1 MGGEASMGIR
11 RDLSVAA
18 DPMWQRARP
27 GGQWEGAEVG
37 YRVGIDVGTT
47 FTAAAIHRDGTAKIF
62 PLSEQ
67 RIVAPTMVA
76 HDDDGRVVVGWQA
89 ARSLRDHPERV
100 VHSFKRRIGDR
111 TPIALGNKAY
121 EPSWFIAQIISA
133 VVTEITRREGQAPSR
148 IALTHPATWN
158 AHKIARLL
166 DAASAAG
173 LTADATVLLSE
184 PEAAAMAHTTT
195 TEIADGALIAV
206 YDLGGGS
213 FDTAALRRT
222 RTGYEIVG
230 LPEGI
235 ERLGGLDFDE
245 ALYRYATDQMRR
257 SLPPIDPADE
267 LTGRAL
273 SQLHLDC
280 VVAKE
285 ALSFESSADLTL
297 SVGDRN
303 ATATIERP
311 SFEALVRPALMETI
325 GALRRCLSTARIS
338 ADDVGEVLL
347 TGGSSQIPLVA
358 ELLTAE
364 TERPVSVHPSP
375 KELVAIGAAYAAA
388 RADDAEGEGG
398 PSSKE
403 TTIAPTPTRRSA
415 PTPSL
420 MTASTIAPGHESSN
434 GNGDGSEVDTATPA
448 RAVPEPSALAQS
460 TTVGSTAAVSAPVA
474 AGGSGRPPSLL
485 PDDPRSEPAP
495 SPTAARSMP
504 TPESGREG
512 SPLLRDWSD
521 EARQSLFI
529 GIAGALGLVLLIV
542 AFLVLRS
549 VLGAG

>member
-1 MGGEASMGIR
+1 M
-11 RDLSVAA
+11 
-18 DPMWQRARP
+18 
-27 GGQWEGAEVG
+27 
-37 YRVGIDVGTT
+37 GTT

-67 RIVAPTMVA
+67 RIIAPTMVA
-76 HDDDGRVVVGWQA
+76 RDDDGRVVVGWQA

-111 TPIALGNKAY
+111 TPIALGDKAY
-121 EPSWFIAQIISA
+121 EPSWFIAQIIGA
-133 VVTEITRREGQAPSR
+133 VVTEITRREGEAPSR

-173 LTADATVLLSE
+173 LTAEATVLLSE

-195 TEIADGALIAV
+195 TEIEAGALIAV

-213 FDTAALRRT
+213 FDTAALRRSS
-222 RTGYEIVG
+222 TGYEIVG

-267 LTGRAL
+267 STGRSL

-280 VVAKE
+280 VTAKE
-285 ALSFESSADLTL
+285 TLSFEPSADLAL

-303 ATATIERP
+303 ATVTIERP

-325 GALRRCLSTARIS
+325 GALRRCLSTARVS

-358 ELLTAE
+358 KLLSEE
-364 TERPVSVHPSP
+364 TRRPVAVHPSP

-388 RADDAEGEGG
+388 RADDANGDDE
-398 PSSKE
+398 SSSSAK
-403 TTIAPTPTRRSA
+403 TIEPTSSQRSA
-415 PTPSL
+415 PTPPLTTAST
-420 MTASTIAPGHESSN
+420 MTASNEPSN
-434 GNGDGSEVDTATPA
+434 GNGDAGEIDLATV
-448 RAVPEPSALAQS
+448 AVPSPVAPDTSMPAQS
-460 TTVGSTAAVSAPVA
+460 TAVGLSAATKPAPVA
-474 AGGSGRPPSLL
+474 AGGAGRPPSLL
-485 PDDPRSEPAP
+485 PDVPLPELASSRIVGAVERTPDM
-495 SPTAARSMP
+495 ARQ
-504 TPESGREG
+504 G
-512 SPLLRDWSD
+512 SPLLKGWSD
-521 EARQSLFI
+521 GARQSLFI
-529 GIAGALGLVLLIV
+529 GIGGALGIVLIIV
-542 AFLVLRS
+542 VFLVLRS
-549 VLGAG
+549 ILGTG

>member
-1 MGGEASMGIR
+1 M
-11 RDLSVAA
+11 AA
-18 DPMWQRARP
+18 GPAPADNGRARN
-27 GGQWEGAEVG
+27 VG

-67 RIVAPTMVA
+67 RIIAPTMVA
-76 HDDDGRVVVGWQA
+76 RDDDGRVVVGWQA

-111 TPIALGNKAY
+111 TPIALGDKAY

-133 VVTEITRREGQAPSR
+133 VVTEITRREGEAPNR

-173 LTADATVLLSE
+173 LTAEATVLLSE

-195 TEIADGALIAV
+195 TEIEDGALIAV

-213 FDTAALRRT
+213 FDTAALRRAS
-222 RTGYEIVG
+222 TGYEIVG

-267 LTGRAL
+267 PTGRSL

-280 VVAKE
+280 VIAKE
-285 ALSFESSADLTL
+285 TLSFETSAELAL

-303 ATATIERP
+303 ATVTIERP

-358 ELLTAE
+358 KLLSEE
-364 TERPVSVHPSP
+364 TRRPVSVHPSP

-388 RADDAEGEGG
+388 RADDATGDGE
-398 PSSKE
+398 SLSNDNATE
-403 TTIAPTPTRRSA
+403 PTPSRRSA
-415 PTPSL
+415 PTPL
-420 MTASTIAPGHESSN
+420 LTTASTVRSKPRAASEESSN
-434 GNGDGSEVDTATPA
+434 GNGAAGEIDLATV
-448 RAVPEPSALAQS
+448 AVPSPSAPETSVPPRS
-460 TTVGSTAAVSAPVA
+460 TTVGVSAATKPNPVA
-474 AGGSGRPPSLL
+474 AGGARPPSLL
-485 PDDPRSEPAP
+485 PNVPLPEPA
-495 SPTAARSMP
+495 SSRTVGPTER
-504 TPESGREG
+504 TRDLTRQG
-512 SPLLRDWSD
+512 SSVLQDWSD

-529 GIAGALGLVLLIV
+529 GIAGALGVVLLIV

-549 VLGAG
+549 ILGAG